1 MLIQDKL
8 LFRNPMYETEH
19 YTLTEKRTVEGIEKT
34 TFAYIDDCRK
44 EVGEIRDFNLRSIY
58 RVGTLPIA

>member
-1 MLIQDKL
+1 
-8 LFRNPMYETEH
+8 MYETEH
-19 YTLTEKRTVEGIEKT
+19 YTLTEKQTVEGIEKT

-58 RVGTLPIA
+58 RVGTLPMA